1 MDDATCR
8 AMRQPPGWPRSD
20 TGASAR
26 QHRIANLK
34 QQT

>member
-8 AMRQPPGWPRSD
+8 AMHQQPGWSRSD

-26 QHRIANLK
+26 QYRIANLK